1 MTGTRH
7 LCGRQHIRNKYGDRS
22 NSPYT
27 ATKER
32 ANLAL
37 VTRLRDAYRNLTRR
51 RGEEVRIEHVKSR
64 TEVRGNEAAD
74 KLASLGAKIEDGHRI
89 VERNSG
95 EPPSEP
101 PQRDTEHK
109 DNS

>member
-1 MTGTRH
+1 M
-7 LCGRQHIRNKYGDRS
+7 
-22 NSPYT
+22 
-27 ATKER
+27 
-32 ANLAL
+32 
-37 VTRLRDAYRNLTRR
+37 
-51 RGEEVRIEHVKSR
+51 RIEHVKSH
-64 TEVRGNEAAD
+64 TGVISGNEAAD

-109 DNS
+109 DNG